1 MFDHHI
7 VEQVIALW
15 NEKERSPQDTPL
27 PFEHVKTIMET
38 VFLSG
43 LKREEDRPV
52 QVSASL
58 LGPETFHHHATQT
71 ATQSILLRL
80 EKRLPFTE
88 DALVKIAPAFD
99 PMTTSVAVSPG
110 EDGTLYIWAA
120 LFSTHRGQNRFDP
133 QLFNPL
139 TPDALTISS
148 KKSGS
153 LSIFRGD
160 NVIAR
165 FNAGR
170 FTLPTPTPFTSSLMG
185 WSILKAIRHHQE
197 FKLYGTKYWHTYR
210 DVIDRLLVESNKRG
224 HGGTIIWIPD
234 DNELARAHHYIVPKY
249 TLAESPEG
257 VIEVAKL
264 CESLMRRKKEVMKR
278 TAGES
283 HQDIWTIEEEIL
295 QSKRRIVEHVELLA
309 QLTRVDGAL
318 ILSDRLRPLSFGSV
332 LVAPLW
338 HGRTYLGPPKAFDT
352 SEVPESASEVEL
364 SRYGTR
370 HNSAVNLIG
379 QCPESVAFVLSQD
392 GPIAG
397 LTRKD
402 PSNIY
407 WWPDCL
413 SKLWAA

>member
-1 MFDHHI
+1 MFDQHI
-7 VEQVIALW
+7 IEQVITLW
-15 NEKERSPQDTPL
+15 NEGAPL
-27 PFEHVKTIMET
+27 NGSDHPLDLEDVRTIMET

-52 QVSASL
+52 QISVSLAEPKIFANHDARATETEL
-58 LGPETFHHHATQT
+58 LVFE
-71 ATQSILLRL
+71 R
-80 EKRLPFTE
+80 RLPFTE
-88 DALVKIAPAFD
+88 DALVKLAPAFD
-99 PMTTSVAVSPG
+99 PMTTSVLVMSADGEPG
-110 EDGTLYIWAA
+110 ELAIWGAM
-120 LFSTHRGQNRFDP
+120 FSTHRGKNRFDP
-133 QLFNPL
+133 QLFRAQP
-139 TPDALTISS
+139 PDVLTIAS

-170 FTLPTPTPFTSSLMG
+170 FTMPTPTPFTSSLLG
-185 WSILKAIRHHQE
+185 WSLLRRIKSHQE
-197 FKLYGTKYWHTYR
+197 FKHYGAKYWHTYR

-224 HGGTIIWIPD
+224 HGGTVVWIPEQD
-234 DNELARAHHYIVPKY
+234 LEIARQYIVPKY
-249 TLAESPEG
+249 VLKKGPDG
-257 VIEVAKL
+257 VEEVERL
-264 CESLMRRKKEVMKR
+264 CSLYLRRKAIGIKKA
-278 TAGES
+278 AGEP
-283 HQDIWTIEEEIL
+283 HEDAWTIEHDIL
-295 QSKRRIVEHVELLA
+295 RAKRRIVEHVEFIA

-332 LVAPLW
+332 LMAPSW
-338 HGRTYLGPPKAFDT
+338 RGHTYFGPAEDPTEA
-352 SEVPESASEVEL
+352 EEVEL

-370 HNSAVNLIG
+370 HNSAVNFIAKS
-379 QCPESVAFVLSQD
+379 PASVAFVLSQD

-402 PSNIY
+402 GENIH